1 MTFGPVWASGAHQAP
16 PTIALSESRRVDV
29 AVIGA
34 GYMGVTAALALATG
48 GARVA
53 VVEKGALA
61 AGASGLNGGQVIPG
75 LKSGPSELIARLGR
89 ERGEAV
95 IRYVTRSAERVFELV
110 REYGMDCEFVRSGW
124 IQAAA
129 SRAALPEIKVRV
141 AECNQ
146 WGGDAVVL
154 EAHAVQSL
162 LGSRTGAYRG
172 GWLDRNAGTLQPLNY
187 LYGLVRAAQGA
198 GADIYTESS
207 AAAISRQR
215 ELWQLRLAH
224 GPTLSADSILVCTN
238 AYTDD
243 LWPGLRQSVLPASSL
258 QLATAPL
265 SASLLAQI
273 LPQRQAVSESRR
285 VMNYFRIGP
294 QGRLVFGGRG
304 PFRTAQP
311 RDYDELIRGMV
322 RLYPQLQGVPVEYCW
337 AGKVALTRDYL
348 PHVHQPR
355 PGLWLALGCNGRGIG
370 LMSALGTSLGQQLLG
385 RSATHP
391 FGVTPL
397 RPLPLHRL
405 HKLYASGLIQ
415 YFRLLDRLS

>member
-16 PTIALSESRRVDV
+16 LTIRLPESRRVDV

-34 GYMGVTAALALATG
+34 GYMGVTAALALAAV

-61 AGASGLNGGQVIPG
+61 QGASGVNGGQVIPG
-75 LKSGPSELIARLGR
+75 LKSGPSGLIAQLGR
-89 ERGEAV
+89 DRGEAV
-95 IRYVTRSAERVFELV
+95 IRYVMRSADVVFELV
-110 REYGMDCEFVRSGW
+110 RQHGLDCGIARSGW
-124 IQAAA
+124 IQATAT
-129 SRAALPEIKVRV
+129 RAAVPEMSARV
-141 AECNQ
+141 AQCNQ
-146 WGGDAVVL
+146 WGGDAVML
-154 EAHAVQSL
+154 EAHELQPL
-162 LGSRTGAYRG
+162 LGSRTDAYRG
-172 GWLDRNAGTLQPLNY
+172 GWLDRKAGTIHPLNY
-187 LYGLVRAAQGA
+187 LYGLVCAAQGA
-198 GADIYTESS
+198 GADIYTGSR
-207 AAAISRQR
+207 AMDISRQG

-224 GPTLSADSILVCTN
+224 GPALTADAILVCTN

-258 QLATAPL
+258 QVATAPL

-273 LPQRQAVSESRR
+273 LPQRQAVSEGRR

-294 QGRLVFGGRG
+294 QGRFVFGGRG
-304 PFRTAQP
+304 PFRTARP
-311 RDYDELIRGMV
+311 HDYDELIRGMV

-348 PHVHQPR
+348 PHLHQPR

-385 RSATHP
+385 RPATHP
-391 FGVTPL
+391 FAVSPL

-405 HKLYASGLIQ
+405 HKLYAGGLIQ